1 MSRRTLILACIAAL
15 IVTFAAG
22 AVTGYFW
29 PRTQVVRVQTR
40 IMAGADPL
48 FEGVDLSP
56 TQRDS
61 IDAIIART
69 RPRTDSLLSD
79 ALPALRAALDTMQ
92 QQLLAVLT
100 PAQRAEAQRRLRAA
114 GRAAPAD
121 TAAR

>member
-40 IMAGADPL
+40 IMAGGDPL

-56 TQRDS
+56 AQRDS

-100 PAQRAEAQRRLRAA
+100 PAQRTEAQRRLGGARSAV
-114 GRAAPAD
+114 PAD